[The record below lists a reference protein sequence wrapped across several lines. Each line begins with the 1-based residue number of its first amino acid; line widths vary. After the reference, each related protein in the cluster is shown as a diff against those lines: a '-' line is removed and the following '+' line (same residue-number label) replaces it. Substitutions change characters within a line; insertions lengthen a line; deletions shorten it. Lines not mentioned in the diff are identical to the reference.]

1 MVCWVSFSGA
11 KIVKICV
18 NTKFFC
24 NCWDI
29 CVIFSTFAGE
39 MREIKWI
46 LSLIGLCVVLAMH
59 SQSIVMETAIEDVL
73 EDIYNQLSEDDEILQ
88 EDVQEQLMNIAAN
101 PIDLNH
107 TNADELAELMFLSD
121 EQIDAILMYQY
132 EHGFKEIYELQLI
145 DCLKD
150 YEIRNLLPF
159 VRVDSLEVQEF
170 RSSGGE
176 KMYFREV
183 FHYAK
188 HEMTLRTD
196 ARNIEDFEGDPMYGK
211 LRYRFN
217 YRNRVQAGVTAMMAA
232 SDGRLA
238 MGDRWDYGGYIQLKN
253 IGPMKTIVA
262 GNYQASFGYGL
273 VVGSPFKRGKSAYI
287 QSTATTDEGL
297 KKYSSVGDSYNYF
310 HGMGATAR
318 VSRWAD
324 VSAFYSLRKGKEE
337 AWNHVVGVNATG
349 RWNRLKV
356 GITAVE
362 TIEATN
368 SSQFRERSQAS
379 YSLEV
384 KRREASG
391 VMGVNARWNMGK
403 VDIWGEVATSHG
415 NKWGVGVIT
424 GVRYRPISDVNLLA
438 IYRYYSPEFDNVYAN
453 SLCSWSRMKDEHGG
467 YLGVEYNRL
476 KNWQLSAFGDIW
488 KTGFETMAQADFIP
502 QKDYRMHTRF
512 RVKRKDE
519 KDTYSLRWNMVYEF
533 GQWKMKTQAD
543 GNMVQAKG
551 AWTYGWSVLQDVEY
565 RFSKVPI
572 VLQLRAQAF
581 DAREWNNRVYI
592 YENDVL
598 YAYAIPFVY
607 GLGGRFWLNAR
618 YKINDI
624 FSLYLRVSETIYQRT
639 WAMEHDKKSTRT
651 DVHALLRVKL

>member
-1 MVCWVSFSGA
+1 MVCLVSFSGA
-11 KIVKICV
+11 KILKICV

-39 MREIKWI
+39 MKGIRWI
-46 LSLIGLCVVLAMH
+46 LSLVGLCVVLAMH
-59 SQSIVMETAIEDVL
+59 GQSVAIEDVL

-150 YEIRNLLPF
+150 YDIRNLLQF
-159 VRVDSLEVQEF
+159 VYVGDAKENID
-170 RSSGGE
+170 
-176 KMYFREV
+176 MYFREV

-188 HEMTLRTD
+188 HEMTLRMD

-217 YRNRVQAGVTAMMAA
+217 YKNRVQAGVTAMMAA

-238 MGDRWDYGGYIQLKN
+238 MGDRWDYGGYIQLKD
-253 IGPMKTIVA
+253 IGPMKTVVA

-310 HGMGATAR
+310 HGVGATAR
-318 VSRWAD
+318 VSSWAD

-476 KNWQLSAFGDIW
+476 KNWQLSAFGDVW

-502 QKDYRMHTRF
+502 QKNYRMYTRF

-551 AWTYGWSVLQDVEY
+551 AWTYSWSVLQDVEY
-565 RFSKVPI
+565 RFSEVPI

-624 FSLYLRVSETIYQRT
+624 FSVYLRVSETIYQNA
-639 WAMEHDKKSTRT
+639 WAMEHNKKSTRT

>member
-1 MVCWVSFSGA
+1 MTSSIHAESF
-11 KIVKICV
+11 
-18 NTKFFC
+18 TLD
-24 NCWDI
+24 DI
-29 CVIFSTFAGE
+29 
-39 MREIKWI
+39 
-46 LSLIGLCVVLAMH
+46 
-59 SQSIVMETAIEDVL
+59 L
-73 EDIYNQLSEDDEILQ
+73 EDIYNFLSEDGEPPGEEIMEELI
-88 EDVQEQLMNIAAN
+88 EIAQN
-101 PIDLNH
+101 PINLNQ
-107 TNADELAELMFLSD
+107 TTANELSRLHFLSD
-121 EQIDAILMYQY
+121 EQIDAILLYQY
-132 EHGFKEIYELQLI
+132 LHPFQDIYELQLI
-145 DCLKD
+145 HCLKD
-150 YEIRNLLPF
+150 YEIRDLMFF
-159 VRVDSLEVQEF
+159 VYV
-170 RSSGGE
+170 GE
-176 KMYFREV
+176 ANEQKNMYFREV

-188 HEMTLRTD
+188 HEITLRTD

-217 YRNRVQAGVTAMMAA
+217 YQNRVMAGVTI
-232 SDGRLA
+232 GRTQGA
-238 MGDRWDYGGYIQLKN
+238 TWENINYGGFIELRDM
-253 IGPMKTIVA
+253 GPMKRIVA
-262 GNYQASFGYGL
+262 GNYQANFGYGL
-273 VVGSPFKRGKSAYI
+273 VIGSPFKRGKSAYI

-310 HGMGATAR
+310 HGVGATAR
-318 VSRWAD
+318 VSSWAD
-324 VSAFYSLRKGKEE
+324 VSAFYSLRKGKED

-356 GITAVE
+356 GVTAMENIDQPTPDPSLKGSELVS
-362 TIEATN
+362 T
-368 SSQFRERSQAS
+368 QA
-379 YSLEV
+379 
-384 KRREASG
+384 

-415 NKWGVGVIT
+415 NKWGMGVIT

-476 KNWQLSAFGDIW
+476 KNWQLSAFGDVW
-488 KTGFETMAQADFIP
+488 KSGFETMAQADFIP

-543 GNMVQAKG
+543 GNMVQAERE
-551 AWTYGWSVLQDVEY
+551 WTYGWSVLQDVEY
-565 RFSKVPI
+565 RFSEVPI
-572 VLQLRAQAF
+572 VLQFRAQAF
-581 DAREWNNRVYI
+581 DAQEWNNRVYI

-624 FSLYLRVSETIYQRT
+624 FSLYLRVSETIYQNA

-651 DVHALLRVKL
+651 DVHALLRIKL

>member
-1 MVCWVSFSGA
+1 MSQ
-11 KIVKICV
+11 
-18 NTKFFC
+18 FFC
-24 NCWDI
+24 
-29 CVIFSTFAGE
+29 TFAVE
-39 MREIKWI
+39 MNKIRRII
-46 LSLIGLCVVLAMH
+46 MCMGLCVAMATYG
-59 SQSIVMETAIEDVL
+59 QDVRVEQVME
-73 EDIYNQLSEDDEILQ
+73 DIFNQLSEDGDLSY
-88 EDVQEQLMNIAAN
+88 EDIEEDLLSIADN
-101 PIDLNH
+101 PMDLN
-107 TNADELAELMFLSD
+107 TVTQEELSRLMFLSD

-159 VRVDSLEVQEF
+159 VRVDSLEVQGF
-170 RSSGGE
+170 RSSGGK

-188 HEMTLRTD
+188 HEMTLRMD

-217 YRNRVQAGVTAMMAA
+217 YRNRVQAGV
-232 SDGRLA
+232 SVLRRQ
-238 MGDRWDYGGYIQLKN
+238 GDEAIRQEGERWDYGGYIQLKD
-253 IGPMKTIVA
+253 IGPMKTVVA

-297 KKYSSVGDSYNYF
+297 KKYSSVGDSYIYF
-310 HGMGATAR
+310 HGVGATAR

-362 TIEATN
+362 TIEAT

-384 KRREASG
+384 KGRDVSG

-415 NKWGVGVIT
+415 NTWGVGVIT
-424 GVRYRPISDVNLLA
+424 GVRYRPISDLNLLA
-438 IYRYYSPEFDNVYAN
+438 IYRYYSPEFDNIYAN
-453 SLCSWSRMKDEHGG
+453 SLCSWSRMKNEHGG
-467 YLGVEYNRL
+467 YFGVEYNRL
-476 KNWQLSAFGDIW
+476 RNWQLSVFGDVW
-488 KTGFETMAQADFIP
+488 KTGFETMAQTDFVP

-519 KDTYSLRWNMVYEF
+519 KDTYSLRWNMVYNF

-551 AWTYGWSVLQDVEY
+551 VWTYGWSVLQDVEY

-618 YKINDI
+618 YKINDT
-624 FSLYLRVSETIYQRT
+624 FSLYLRVSETIYHNA

>member
-1 MVCWVSFSGA
+1 MKRRLEIIIALVLCCVSMIYSQSFSLE
-11 KIVKICV
+11 
-18 NTKFFC
+18 
-24 NCWDI
+24 DI
-29 CVIFSTFAGE
+29 
-39 MREIKWI
+39 
-46 LSLIGLCVVLAMH
+46 
-59 SQSIVMETAIEDVL
+59 L
-73 EDIYNQLSEDDEILQ
+73 EDIYNELSEEGEVPL
-88 EDVQEQLMNIAAN
+88 EEVQEELLELASH
-101 PIDLNH
+101 PINLNQ
-107 TNADELAELMFLSD
+107 TSADELSKLRFLSD
-121 EQIDAILMYQY
+121 EQIDAILLYQY
-132 EHGFKEIYELQLI
+132 QHPFQEIYELQLI

-159 VRVDSLEVQEF
+159 VEVKGERLEAK
-170 RSSGGE
+170 G
-176 KMYFREV
+176 KDMYFREV

-238 MGDRWDYGGYIQLKN
+238 MGDRWDYGGYIQLKD

-273 VVGSPFKRGKSAYI
+273 VVGSPFKRGKSAYV

-310 HGMGATAR
+310 HGVGATAK
-318 VSRWAD
+318 VSSWAD
-324 VSAFYSLRKGKEE
+324 VSAFYSLRKGKED

-349 RWNRLKV
+349 RWKRLKV
-356 GITAVE
+356 GVTAVE
-362 TIEATN
+362 TIEAT

-379 YSLEV
+379 YSLEA
-384 KRREASG
+384 KRREANG

-467 YLGVEYNRL
+467 YLGLEYNRL
-476 KNWQLSAFGDIW
+476 RNWQLSAFGDVW

-502 QKDYRMHTRF
+502 QKNYRMHTRF

-565 RFSKVPI
+565 RFSEVPI

-618 YKINDI
+618 YKINDT
-624 FSLYLRVSETIYQRT
+624 FSVYLRVSETIYQDK
-639 WAMEHDKKSTRT
+639 WAMVHDKKSTRT

>member
-1 MVCWVSFSGA
+1 MSQ
-11 KIVKICV
+11 
-18 NTKFFC
+18 FFR
-24 NCWDI
+24 
-29 CVIFSTFAGE
+29 TFAVE
-39 MREIKWI
+39 MNKIRRII
-46 LSLIGLCVVLAMH
+46 MCMGLCVAMATYG
-59 SQSIVMETAIEDVL
+59 QDVRVEQVME
-73 EDIYNQLSEDDEILQ
+73 DIFNQLSEDGDLSY
-88 EDVQEQLMNIAAN
+88 EDIEEELLSIADN
-101 PIDLNH
+101 PMDLN
-107 TNADELAELMFLSD
+107 TVTQEELSRLMFLSD

-159 VRVDSLEVQEF
+159 VRVDSLEVQGF
-170 RSSGGE
+170 RSSGGK

-188 HEMTLRTD
+188 HEMTLRMD

-217 YRNRVQAGVTAMMAA
+217 YRNRVQAGV
-232 SDGRLA
+232 SVLRRQ
-238 MGDRWDYGGYIQLKN
+238 GDEAIRQEGERWDYGGYIQLKD
-253 IGPMKTIVA
+253 IGPMKTVVA

-310 HGMGATAR
+310 HGVGATAR
-318 VSRWAD
+318 VSSWAD

-362 TIEATN
+362 TIEAT

-384 KRREASG
+384 KGRDVSG

-424 GVRYRPISDVNLLA
+424 GVRYRPISDLNLLA

-476 KNWQLSAFGDIW
+476 RNWQLSAFGDIW

-572 VLQLRAQAF
+572 VLQFRAQAF

-618 YKINDI
+618 YKINDT
-624 FSLYLRVSETIYQRT
+624 FSLYLRVSETIYQRA

>member
-1 MVCWVSFSGA
+1 M
-11 KIVKICV
+11 
-18 NTKFFC
+18 
-24 NCWDI
+24 
-29 CVIFSTFAGE
+29 
-39 MREIKWI
+39 
-46 LSLIGLCVVLAMH
+46 LCVVMTAYGNDF
-59 SQSIVMETAIEDVL
+59 SIDDVL
-73 EDIYNQLSEDDEILQ
+73 EDIYNQLCEEEQTPMEDWN
-88 EDVQEQLMNIAAN
+88 EQLLEIAAN
-101 PIDLNH
+101 PINLNH
-107 TNADELAELMFLSD
+107 TNADELSRLMFLSD
-121 EQIDAILMYQY
+121 EQIDAILLYQY
-132 EHGFKEIYELQLI
+132 QQPFQDVYELQLI

-159 VRVDSLEVQEF
+159 VYVGDTKEDKKL
-170 RSSGGE
+170 
-176 KMYFREV
+176 YFREI
-183 FHYAK
+183 FHYAN
-188 HEMTLRTD
+188 HEITLRTD
-196 ARNIEDFEGDPMYGK
+196 VRNIEDFEGDPMYAK

-217 YRNRVQAGVTAMMAA
+217 YQNHIQAGVTI
-232 SDGRLA
+232 GRST
-238 MGDRWDYGGYIQLKN
+238 GVPWEDIDYGGYIQLKDV
-253 IGPMKTIVA
+253 GPMKTVVA

-273 VVGSPFKRGKSAYI
+273 VLGSPFKRGKSAYI

-297 KKYSSVGDSYNYF
+297 KKFTSVGDSYDYF
-310 HGMGATAR
+310 HGVGATAK
-318 VSRWAD
+318 VSSWAD

-337 AWNHVVGVNATG
+337 AWNHVVGMNATG

-356 GITAVE
+356 GVTAVE

-415 NKWGVGVIT
+415 NTWGVGVIT
-424 GVRYRPISDVNLLA
+424 GVRYRPISDLNLLA
-438 IYRYYSPEFDNVYAN
+438 IYRYYSPEFDNIYAN

-476 KNWQLSAFGDIW
+476 KNWQLSAFGDVW

-502 QKDYRMHTRF
+502 QKNYRMHTRF

-519 KDTYSLRWNMVYEF
+519 KDTYSLRWNMVYNF

-565 RFSKVPI
+565 RFSEVPI

-618 YKINDI
+618 YKINDT
-624 FSLYLRVSETIYQRT
+624 FSVYLRVSETIYQRT
-639 WAMEHDKKSTRT
+639 WAIEHDKKSTRT

>member
-1 MVCWVSFSGA
+1 MVCLVSFSGA

-18 NTKFFC
+18 NTKFFF

-46 LSLIGLCVVLAMH
+46 LSLVGLCVVLAMH
-59 SQSIVMETAIEDVL
+59 SQSIVMEAAIEDVL
-73 EDIYNQLSEDDEILQ
+73 EDIYHQLSEDDEILQ

-101 PIDLNH
+101 PINLNH

-159 VRVDSLEVQEF
+159 VEVKPTPDPSLKG
-170 RSSGGE
+170 RASLRE

-188 HEMTLRTD
+188 HEMTLRMD

-217 YRNRVQAGVTAMMAA
+217 YKNRVQAGV
-232 SDGRLA
+232 SVLRRQ
-238 MGDRWDYGGYIQLKN
+238 GDEAIRQEGERWDYGGYIQLKD

-310 HGMGATAR
+310 HGVGATAR
-318 VSRWAD
+318 VSSWAD

-337 AWNHVVGVNATG
+337 AWNHVVGVNATA
-349 RWNRLKV
+349 RWRKLKV
-356 GITAVE
+356 GVTGVE
-362 TIEATN
+362 EISLLGDEAMR
-368 SSQFRERSQAS
+368 QKARGA
-379 YSLEV
+379 
-384 KRREASG
+384 
-391 VMGVNARWNMGK
+391 MGANVRYNWGK
-403 VDIWGEVATSHG
+403 VDVWGEVAASHTEQ
-415 NKWGVGVIT
+415 WGWGTIM
-424 GVRYRPISDVNLLA
+424 GVRVNPISDLNLLT
-438 IYRYYSPEFDNVYAN
+438 IYRYYSPEYDNIYAN
-453 SLCSWSRMKDEHGG
+453 ALSSKTRVYNEHGG

-476 KNWQLSAFGDIW
+476 RNWQLSLFGDVW
-488 KTGFETMAQADFIP
+488 KEGYETMAQADFIP

-572 VLQLRAQAF
+572 VLQFRAQAF

-618 YKINDI
+618 YKINDT
-624 FSLYLRVSETIYQRT
+624 FSLYLRVSETIYQNA
-639 WAMEHDKKSTRT
+639 WAMEHNKNCTRA

>member
-1 MVCWVSFSGA
+1 MKG
-11 KIVKICV
+11 I
-18 NTKFFC
+18 
-24 NCWDI
+24 
-29 CVIFSTFAGE
+29 
-39 MREIKWI
+39 RWI
-46 LSLIGLCVVLAMH
+46 LSLVGLCVVLAMH
-59 SQSIVMETAIEDVL
+59 GQSVAIEDVL

-88 EDVQEQLMNIAAN
+88 EEVQEQLVNIAAN

-132 EHGFKEIYELQLI
+132 EHGFKDIYELQLI

-159 VRVDSLEVQEF
+159 VEVK
-170 RSSGGE
+170 GE
-176 KMYFREV
+176 RLKAKGKDIYFREV

-188 HEMTLRTD
+188 HEMTLRMD

-217 YRNRVQAGVTAMMAA
+217 YRNRVQAGVTI
-232 SDGRLA
+232 GRST
-238 MGDRWDYGGYIQLKN
+238 GVPWEEIDYGGYIQLKD

-310 HGMGATAR
+310 HGVGATAR
-318 VSRWAD
+318 VSNWAD

-362 TIEATN
+362 NIEQPTPAPSLNGGENCVGTI
-368 SSQFRERSQAS
+368 
-379 YSLEV
+379 
-384 KRREASG
+384 
-391 VMGVNARWNMGK
+391 GVNARWNMGK

-424 GVRYRPISDVNLLA
+424 GVRYRPISDLNLLA

-467 YLGVEYNRL
+467 YFGVEYNRL
-476 KNWQLSAFGDIW
+476 RNWQLSAFGDVW

-519 KDTYSLRWNMVYEF
+519 KDTYSLRWNMVYNF

-565 RFSKVPI
+565 RFSEVPI
-572 VLQLRAQAF
+572 VLQFRAQAF

-618 YKINDI
+618 YKINDT
-624 FSLYLRVSETIYQRT
+624 FSVYLRVSETIYQRT

>member
-1 MVCWVSFSGA
+1 
-11 KIVKICV
+11 
-18 NTKFFC
+18 
-24 NCWDI
+24 
-29 CVIFSTFAGE
+29 
-39 MREIKWI
+39 MRWIKWI
-46 LSLIGLCVVLAMH
+46 LSLVGLCVVWTMH
-59 SQSIVMETAIEDVL
+59 SQSVAIEDVL
-73 EDIYNQLSEDDEILQ
+73 EDIYNQLSEEDEILQ

-159 VRVDSLEVQEF
+159 VRVDSLGVQEF

-188 HEMTLRTD
+188 HEMTLRMD

-217 YRNRVQAGVTAMMAA
+217 YRNRVQAGV
-232 SDGRLA
+232 SVLRRQ
-238 MGDRWDYGGYIQLKN
+238 GDEVIRQEGERWDYGGYIQLKD

-273 VVGSPFKRGKSAYI
+273 VLGSPFKRGKSAYI

-310 HGMGATAR
+310 HGVGATAR
-318 VSRWAD
+318 VSSWAD

-356 GITAVE
+356 GVTAVE

-384 KRREASG
+384 KSRDVSG

-424 GVRYRPISDVNLLA
+424 GVRYRPISDMNLLA
-438 IYRYYSPEFDNVYAN
+438 IYRYYSPEFDNIYAN

-476 KNWQLSAFGDIW
+476 INWQFLAFGDVW
-488 KTGFETMAQADFIP
+488 KTGFETMAQADFVS

-519 KDTYSLRWNMVYEF
+519 KDTYSLRWNMVYNF
-533 GQWKMKTQAD
+533 GPWKMKTQAD

-565 RFSKVPI
+565 WFAKVPI

-618 YKINDI
+618 YKINDT
-624 FSLYLRVSETIYQRT
+624 FSVYLRISETIYQRT

>member
-1 MVCWVSFSGA
+1 MKRRIEIIIALVLCCVSMIYSQSFSLE
-11 KIVKICV
+11 
-18 NTKFFC
+18 
-24 NCWDI
+24 DI
-29 CVIFSTFAGE
+29 
-39 MREIKWI
+39 
-46 LSLIGLCVVLAMH
+46 
-59 SQSIVMETAIEDVL
+59 L
-73 EDIYNQLSEDDEILQ
+73 EDIYNELSEEGEVPL
-88 EDVQEQLMNIAAN
+88 EEVQEELLELASH
-101 PIDLNH
+101 PINLNQ
-107 TNADELAELMFLSD
+107 TTADELSKLRFLSD
-121 EQIDAILMYQY
+121 EQIDAILLYQY
-132 EHGFKEIYELQLI
+132 QHPFQEIYELQLI

-159 VRVDSLEVQEF
+159 VEVKPTPYPSLKL
-170 RSSGGE
+170 GE

-238 MGDRWDYGGYIQLKN
+238 MGDRWDYGGYIQLKD
-253 IGPMKTIVA
+253 IGPMKTVVA

-297 KKYSSVGDSYNYF
+297 KKYSSVGDRYNYF
-310 HGMGATAR
+310 HGVGATAR
-318 VSRWAD
+318 VSSWAD
-324 VSAFYSLRKGKEE
+324 VSAFYSLRKGKEK

-349 RWNRLKV
+349 RWKRLKV
-356 GITAVE
+356 GVTAME
-362 TIEATN
+362 EIRQSGDEA
-368 SSQFRERSQAS
+368 
-379 YSLEV
+379 
-384 KRREASG
+384 KRREAKG
-391 VMGVNARWNMGK
+391 AMGGNARWNMGK

-467 YLGVEYNRL
+467 YLGIEYNRL
-476 KNWQLSAFGDIW
+476 KNWQLSAFGDVW
-488 KTGFETMAQADFIP
+488 KTGFETMVQADFIP
-502 QKDYRMHTRF
+502 EKNYRMHTRF

-565 RFSKVPI
+565 RFSEVPI

-618 YKINDI
+618 YKINDT
-624 FSLYLRVSETIYQRT
+624 FSVYLRVSETIYQNA